1 MAADSTIKPPPG
13 FVLDKPQPPPGFVLD
28 SGGQSEPKP
37 YVSPRYG
44 PTGATAMDVASD
56 QAAEV
61 LKGIPEAITGIPGA
75 VAQLVKMGWKS
86 LTQPGSSE
94 QQQQL
99 LNMGKGILQ
108 PFVTTG
114 KQAIEL

>member
-1 MAADSTIKPPPG
+1 MPDTTATVADLGRQVKAKYPGTYNDLDDAELGRRVKTKYPCDYDDFADVPSAAA
-13 FVLDKPQPPPGFVLD
+13 
-28 SGGQSEPKP
+28 KP

-44 PTGATAMDVASD
+44 PTGPTATEVASD

-99 LNMGKGILQ
+99 
-108 PFVTTG
+108 
-114 KQAIEL
+114 